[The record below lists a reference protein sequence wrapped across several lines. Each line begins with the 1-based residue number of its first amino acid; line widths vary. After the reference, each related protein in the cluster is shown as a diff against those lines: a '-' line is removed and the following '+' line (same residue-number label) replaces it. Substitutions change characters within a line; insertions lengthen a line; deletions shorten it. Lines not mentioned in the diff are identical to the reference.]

1 MPHTLFCKALFKI
14 YPRFLYYPIKTHAT
28 SLIASIDIHSLFTHF
43 FLCTHTSTQT
53 HTHARMHA
61 STYLEVGL
69 YIANFSTLLATIP
82 SLIPASSGLW
92 YVCHC
97 HVSER
102 CCSGVQLVDM
112 TYVCASF
119 LLQWRTMLDLLA
131 ESLSSG
137 KSRKPLMPVQL
148 QSTPAPCKKGP
159 RSSRKFARSRVS
171 TVSPTPLFAY
181 HLAYYS
187 WHSFLLVCTHCCL
200 HDQHFPL
207 VAAGLQSSLFS

>member
-131 ESLSSG
+131 ESQGVRIDELRKIEKTIDASTAAIDSG
-137 KSRKPLMPVQL
+137 SL
-148 QSTPAPCKKGP
+148 QERAKVFT
-159 RSSRKFARSRVS
+159 
-171 TVSPTPLFAY
+171 
-181 HLAYYS
+181 
-187 WHSFLLVCTHCCL
+187 
-200 HDQHFPL
+200 
-207 VAAGLQSSLFS
+207 